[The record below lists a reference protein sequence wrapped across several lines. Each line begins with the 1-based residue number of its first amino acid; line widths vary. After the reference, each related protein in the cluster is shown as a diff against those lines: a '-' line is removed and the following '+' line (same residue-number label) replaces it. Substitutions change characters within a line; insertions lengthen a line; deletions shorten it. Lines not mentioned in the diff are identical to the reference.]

1 MMLNAEQKVKHVE
14 DFVLL
19 VSEAKTYES
28 ALSHCT
34 YTKGMVG
41 AWHLDGTIPTSF
53 YQQVWEDLDTIM
65 TNKRKLF

>member
-1 MMLNAEQKVKHVE
+1 VDSNAKVAHVE
-14 DFVLL
+14 DFVLM

-41 AWHLDGTIPTSF
+41 AWHLDGSITSDF
-53 YQQVWEDLDTIM
+53 YRQVWEDLETIM
-65 TNKRKLF
+65 TNKRKVF

>member
-1 MMLNAEQKVKHVE
+1 VDSNAKVAHVE
-14 DFVLL
+14 DFVLM

-65 TNKRKLF
+65 TNKRILF

>member
-1 MMLNAEQKVKHVE
+1 MTPEVKVAHVE
-14 DFVLL
+14 AFVLM

-41 AWHLDGTIPTSF
+41 AWHLDGTIPTDF
-53 YQQVWEDLDTIM
+53 YRQVWEDLGTIM
-65 TNKRKLF
+65 NNKRNLF